1 MKHLKCLFSCFGLLL
16 ALNSTAG
23 DEIGSAVDSRYLGAW
38 RGNWLE
44 GMSSGKIRVEI
55 TEGGGELWFIALPSF
70 GSLPAQ
76 IRKVAGDDKRLGFYT
91 AGADG
96 KTMRFELKPSGDF
109 KTLKGKAH
117 YESLHMELELARV
130 P

>member
-1 MKHLKCLFSCFGLLL
+1 MKFLQCLLPFFGLLL

-23 DEIGSAVDSRYLGAW
+23 DEASAAVDSRYLGTW
-38 RGNWLE
+38 SGNWLE
-44 GMSSGKIRVEI
+44 GMSSGKIRLEI
-55 TEGGGELWFIALPSF
+55 KEGGGELLFTALPSF
-70 GSLPAQ
+70 GVQPARL
-76 IRKVAGDDKRLGFYT
+76 RKIAGDDKHLGFFT

-96 KTMRFELKPSGDF
+96 KTMRFELKPSADF
-109 KTLKGKAH
+109 KMLKGKVH

>member
-1 MKHLKCLFSCFGLLL
+1 MKTLKCILACFGLLV

-23 DEIGSAVDSRYLGAW
+23 DHGTAALDSRYIGTW
-38 RGNWLE
+38 SGNWLE

-55 TEGGGELWFIALPSF
+55 KEAGGELSFAALPSF
-70 GSLPAQ
+70 GVQPAQ
-76 IRKVAGDDKRLGFYT
+76 LRKVTSDDKSLAFFT
-91 AGADG
+91 TGADG

-109 KTLKGKAH
+109 NILKGKAH
-117 YESLHMELELARV
+117 YESLHMELELTRA